1 MNAVKM
7 YINEETD
14 VREIRRK
21 ISRYRKIEIY
31 VDKKINKSKIIELLR
46 DTLNLNY
53 SKSIIIWW
61 GRDEDR
67 LYNNC

>member
-1 MNAVKM
+1 MNTVKM

-31 VDKKINKSKIIELLR
+31 VDKKINKSKVIELLR

-61 GRDEDR
+61 GRDED
-67 LYNNC
+67 

>member
-61 GRDEDR
+61 GQDED
-67 LYNNC
+67 